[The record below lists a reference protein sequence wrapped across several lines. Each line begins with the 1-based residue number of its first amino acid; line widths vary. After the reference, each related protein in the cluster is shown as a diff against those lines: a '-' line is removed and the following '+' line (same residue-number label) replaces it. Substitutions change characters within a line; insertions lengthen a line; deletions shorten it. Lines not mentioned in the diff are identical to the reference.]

1 VSLPSLGSP
10 AVNDEGTGT
19 GHLDRHDSA
28 GPDEPAQPRAVLD
41 QIEAAL
47 DGVAAT
53 LAQMG

>member
-1 VSLPSLGSP
+1 MD
-10 AVNDEGTGT
+10 DEGTAT

-28 GPDEPAQPRAVLD
+28 GPDDPAPPRAVLD

-53 LAQMG
+53 LDQMG

>member
-1 VSLPSLGSP
+1 M
-10 AVNDEGTGT
+10 NDEGTGT